1 MDPMLGPTCEAKDL
15 LLGLLKYEPEQR
27 LSPGTRFRALG
38 GGDSEGNPVEWW
50 PTGIQLAN
58 LAPCK
63 TVRF

>member
-15 LLGLLKYEPEQR
+15 LLGLLKHEPEQR

-38 GGDSEGNPVEWW
+38 GGDSEGCC
-50 PTGIQLAN
+50 AN

-63 TVRF
+63 TARF